1 MGMPGGEGEA
11 LARELVQQIAVLS
24 QQVERLT
31 KAMLL
36 NAQATL
42 AAGGH
47 QTRGGPV
54 GMGAVD
60 LASSIASLL
69 RKIV

>member
-1 MGMPGGEGEA
+1 MGMPGEGEA
-11 LARELVQQIAVLS
+11 LARELVQQISILG

-42 AAGGH
+42 SASG
-47 QTRGGPV
+47 QQQQRGSP